1 MLRGW
6 YSRWVSD
13 HLGPE
18 CWSPPPSVTK
28 LSSQK
33 QTLQSTTSC
42 LLPTNIAVLCNICV
56 CQWVQKVASCM
67 CTYLQKAQVACV
79 HICGMKKGEIAGHPD
94 SSQSTPMNELKLMG
108 SQQKYHFISQKKYF
122 SSAGR
127 NIFSSARKNIK
138 A

>member
-1 MLRGW
+1 ML
-6 YSRWVSD
+6 V
-13 HLGPE
+13 
-18 CWSPPPSVTK
+18 SVTK

-108 SQQKYHFISQKKYF
+108 SRQKYHFISQKNYF
-122 SSAGR
+122 FHQLEE
-127 NIFSSARKNIK
+127 IFFHQREKISKLSHSTTQQMDNDDAILR
-138 A
+138 